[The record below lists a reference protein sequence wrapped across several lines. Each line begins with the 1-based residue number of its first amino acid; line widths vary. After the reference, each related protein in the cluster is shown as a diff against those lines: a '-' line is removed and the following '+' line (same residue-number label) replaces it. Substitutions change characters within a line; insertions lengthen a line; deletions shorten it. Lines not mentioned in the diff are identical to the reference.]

1 MFEAL
6 QPPAPDKIL
15 SLIGLFRDDP
25 RPHKIDLGVGVYRD
39 SAGRTPVM
47 RAVREAERR
56 LYETEETKAYLG
68 PGGDPSYCGAVAQLV
83 FGDSL
88 AADRLASAQTPGG
101 AGALRILASLVA
113 RAHPGAAVWLP
124 DPTWVNHHAIFA
136 DAGLATRSYPYF
148 DPIGGGVR
156 IDAMIAELGRA
167 APGDIVLLHGCC
179 HNPTGAGLASGEW
192 EQVCEL
198 VLARGLVPFVDLA
211 YQGFGDGLD
220 QDAEAVRL
228 FARRVPEMLVA
239 VSNCKNFSIYRE
251 RTGCAF
257 VLTDSPARVQAVQG
271 QLLTCAR
278 IAYSMPP
285 DHGGSLVRI
294 ILQDPALAG
303 QWREELEAMRSRIM
317 ALRGQLAAAFAER
330 SNSDRYAFLLRHR
343 GMFSL
348 IGTTPQQVERLRGE
362 HAIYMVEDGRI
373 NIAGLTEDQVERF
386 VSAVLAVIR
395 TG

>member
-6 QPPAPDKIL
+6 QPSPPDKIL

-68 PGGDPSYCGAVAQLV
+68 PGGDPAYCAGIAGLV
-83 FGDSL
+83 FGDAL
-88 AADRLASAQTPGG
+88 PADRLASAQTPGG
-101 AGALRILASLVA
+101 AGALRVLAGLVA
-113 RAHPGAAVWLP
+113 RARPRASVWLP

-148 DPIGGGVR
+148 DRDSSGVH
-156 IDAMIAELGRA
+156 IDAMIAGLRVAE
-167 APGDIVLLHGCC
+167 PGDVVLLHGCC
-179 HNPTGAGLASGEW
+179 HNPTGASLVAAEW
-192 EQVCEL
+192 ERVCEL
-198 VLARGLVPFVDLA
+198 VLARGLVPFIDLA

-220 QDAEAVRL
+220 EDAQAVRL
-228 FARRVPEMLVA
+228 FARRLPEMLVA
-239 VSNCKNFSIYRE
+239 VSSCKNFSIYRE

-257 VLTDSPARVQAVQG
+257 VLADSPVRAEVTHG

-294 ILQDPALAG
+294 ILQDPALAA
-303 QWREELEAMRSRIM
+303 QWREELESMRSRIV
-317 ALRGQLAAAFAER
+317 ALRTRLAGAFAER
-330 SNSDRYAFLLRHR
+330 SNSDRYEFLLRHR

-348 IGTTPQQVERLRGE
+348 IGTTPEQVERLRRE

-386 VSAVLAVIR
+386 VSAVVAVSR
-395 TG
+395 P